1 GEHTWPPVVYSTSVE
16 TTPVGC
22 FGWIP
27 LGSLR
32 RKSRTAQRQATGF
45 MVGRRYDNRVAI
57 LTCKID
63 GYLESFVIVDDL
75 TSCRRGVVL
84 VRRVIYAAALYH
96 QKEPF
101 LMATQQLDGL
111 PGQSGKIRFT
121 RFSIDDVGEM
131 VRFEKRDHR
140 RTVDRRKLVVVRD
153 HPVAQ
158 FTRLIEQISAI
169 LTRAS
174 RGLGQIESASAA
186 EQYINPLSNLLGGDI
201 LLHPPFRNMRRK

>member
-1 GEHTWPPVVYSTSVE
+1 
-16 TTPVGC
+16 
-22 FGWIP
+22 
-27 LGSLR
+27 
-32 RKSRTAQRQATGF
+32 
-45 MVGRRYDNRVAI
+45 
-57 LTCKID
+57 
-63 GYLESFVIVDDL
+63 
-75 TSCRRGVVL
+75 
-84 VRRVIYAAALYH
+84 
-96 QKEPF
+96 EPYR
-101 LMATQQLDGL
+101 MATTHVDASAGK
-111 PGQSGKIRFT
+111 SGKIRIT
-121 RFSIDDVGEM
+121 RCAIDDVGEM